1 MTKINYKKIN
11 YKKYFDKIYCINLNQ
26 RPERWENCLAEFKK
40 HNIKVERF
48 SAIDGTKVEHYDNI
62 NIGAAG
68 CFMSHLSIFKEMVKN
83 NWSRVLILED
93 DVVFAKDFSK
103 RIPNILNNLPPSFDV
118 VYLGASYVIKG
129 KEINPFL
136 SKVVSAGTTS
146 SYIVSLEF
154 ANKFLENYK
163 EINCE
168 IDVLFAKLQK
178 KLNFFISNE
187 PLIWQKEG
195 FSDILNEEV
204 SYESC
209 MSKYYSYDDF
219 SRDNYELYLLKELY
233 DKSNRAKI
241 DAGLTLADTL
251 SVIGRNEEAI
261 LFLHEIEEI
270 NNLLAYKKEDIK
282 NRLIS
287 FAENKD

>member
-178 KLNFFISNE
+178 KLNFFISNDFAYMFN
-187 PLIWQKEG
+187 PCKGIILKFSNHPILFTLINLG
-195 FSDILNEEV
+195 FVFE
-204 SYESC
+204 
-209 MSKYYSYDDF
+209 F
-219 SRDNYELYLLKELY
+219 SSTINLLYGPFNPN
-233 DKSNRAKI
+233 KSNNNE
-241 DAGLTLADTL
+241 LTHCNV
-251 SVIGRNEEAI
+251 SNE
-261 LFLHEIEEI
+261 FC
-270 NNLLAYKKEDIK
+270 
-282 NRLIS
+282 R
-287 FAENKD
+287 